1 MLTVNING
9 RFRGAVL
16 TGVQRA
22 ASCSISA
29 LENMDDGITLREIN
43 CNYSGIKGHLWEQS
57 ILSTYKSNEI
67 LWSPANSGPILRD
80 NHVVT
85 IYDVSPLEHPEW
97 FSPAYAKWYSFMW
110 RSMARVVKGVIT
122 DSQDAKSRII
132 RLLNIDPSK
141 VECVYLGVDFDK
153 WRNARVAVLD
163 GLPKQYLLGLGS
175 LEPRKNISRLIKAW
189 SNLSYEDKCG
199 HSLVLAGG
207 LGDRRIFSQQSH
219 VNIPDDVILLGR
231 VDEKFLPSLYACA
244 TAFVYPSLYEGFG
257 LPPLEAMAMGT
268 PVITGNLTSLP
279 EIMGSCGI
287 LIDPYS
293 TDDIRSSIRKI
304 IENTG
309 LRASLSESGLKRA
322 QGFTWMK
329 TARGLSDFFRSLN

>member
-1 MLTVNING
+1 MLTINING

-29 LENMDDGITLREIN
+29 LKNLDNSINVREID
-43 CNYSGIKGHLWEQS
+43 CHYLGIKGHLWEQS
-57 ILSTYKSNEI
+57 ILSTYKSDEI
-67 LWSPANSGPILRD
+67 LWSPANTGPVLRN
-80 NHVVT
+80 NHVVS

-110 RSMARVVKGVIT
+110 RSMAKRVRGIIT

-132 RLLNIDPSK
+132 RLLNIEPFK

-153 WRNARVAVLD
+153 WRNAPAVVLER
-163 GLPKQYLLGLGS
+163 LPKRYLLALGS
-175 LEPRKNISRLIKAW
+175 LEPRKNISRLIQAW
-189 SNLSYEDKCG
+189 SSLSTDDKCG

-207 LGDRRIFSQQSH
+207 LGDKRIFSQQSQIY
-219 VNIPDDVILLGR
+219 IPDDVVLLGR
-231 VDEKFLPSLYACA
+231 VDEKFLPSLYTGA
-244 TAFVYPSLYEGFG
+244 TAFIYPSLYEGFG

-279 EIMGSCGI
+279 EIIGTCGI

-293 TDDIRSSIRKI
+293 TDEIRSSIRKI
-304 IENTG
+304 INNAG
-309 LRASLSESGLKRA
+309 LRELLSESGVKRA
-322 QGFTWMK
+322 QEYTWLK
-329 TARGLSDFFRSLN
+329 TAHGLSNFFRYLN